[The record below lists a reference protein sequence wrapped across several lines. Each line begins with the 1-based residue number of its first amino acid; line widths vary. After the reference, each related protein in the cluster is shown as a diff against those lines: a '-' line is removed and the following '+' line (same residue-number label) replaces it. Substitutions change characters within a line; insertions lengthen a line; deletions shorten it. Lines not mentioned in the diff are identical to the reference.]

1 MTMEEFYT
9 LTDRALELLNR
20 KAIQRFKD
28 AQQQAAIFDFDEL
41 TVIRTVKDLY
51 SSLASDNRSVFL
63 DLARAKYDETDPH
76 GDGDL
81 DYLWLMAFLDESNPV
96 TKYRYTT
103 EIDRKRDYTAEAV
116 IAATDKAH
124 EYKRGLVYWGNFTAE
139 YAELVTDAASLQAMK
154 DAGVKRVRWVS
165 EKDNRVC
172 DKCQERDGK
181 IYPIDKV
188 PAKSHFR
195 CRCHLEAVID

>member
-1 MTMEEFYT
+1 MTMYEFYT
-9 LTDRALELLNR
+9 LTDRAIELLNR

-28 AQQQAAIFDFDEL
+28 AQQQAALMSFDEL

-63 DLARAKYDETDPH
+63 DLARAKYDETEPH
-76 GDGDL
+76 GDEEL

-139 YAELVTDAASLQAMK
+139 YADLVTDAAALQAMK
-154 DAGVKRVRWVS
+154 DVGVTEVVWHTEED
-165 EKDNRVC
+165 EKVC
-172 DKCQERDGK
+172 GECEPRDGK
-181 IYPIDKV
+181 VYPIDAV
-188 PAKSHFR
+188 PPKPHWR
-195 CRCHLEAVID
+195 CRCWLTAKR

>member
-1 MTMEEFYT
+1 MYEFYT
-9 LTDRALELLNR
+9 LTDRAIELLNR

-28 AQQQAAIFDFDEL
+28 AQQQAALMSFDEL

-63 DLARAKYDETDPH
+63 DLARAKYDETEPH
-76 GDGDL
+76 GDEEL

-139 YAELVTDAASLQAMK
+139 YAELVTDAAALQAMK
-154 DAGVKRVRWVS
+154 DAGVKEVVWHTEED
-165 EKDNRVC
+165 EKVC
-172 DKCQERDGK
+172 GECEPRDGK
-181 IYPIDKV
+181 VYPIDAV
-188 PAKSHFR
+188 PPKPHWR
-195 CRCHLEAVID
+195 CRCWLTAKR

>member
-1 MTMEEFYT
+1 MTMYEFYT
-9 LTDRALELLNR
+9 LTDRAIELLNR

-28 AQQQAAIFDFDEL
+28 AQQQAALMSFDEL

-63 DLARAKYDETDPH
+63 DLARAKYDETEPH
-76 GDGDL
+76 GDEEL

-139 YAELVTDAASLQAMK
+139 YAELVTDAAALQAMK
-154 DAGVKRVRWVS
+154 DAGVKEVVWHTEED
-165 EKDNRVC
+165 EKVC
-172 DKCQERDGK
+172 GECEPRDGK
-181 IYPIDKV
+181 VYPIDAV
-188 PAKSHFR
+188 PPKPHWR
-195 CRCHLEAVID
+195 CRCWLTAKR